1 MYGNVEQTPDGEAVG
16 GLLYLY
22 TMRLGLFLLILTA
35 TLFGSGYWYTA
46 FVAPCQVPVHY
57 RIGEIDPRFGTDRD
71 ELIRIAQNAEN
82 IWEGTIKEDLFI
94 YDENAELPVNLVFDE
109 RQQNANSEAELKE
122 DLDVKEGMSESVSA
136 QYETLIGEFR
146 TLKKKYE
153 ARVISYEKKLSLYNE
168 EVTEWNKKGG
178 APENV
183 MRELTETQKELQNE
197 QKELEAL
204 GKTLNNLTI
213 QLNAIGA
220 RGNSLIA
227 DYNTIVDTY
236 NKEFSEAKEF
246 TQGDYTQDTINI
258 YQFDSEKEL
267 TIVLAHEFG
276 HALSLD
282 HVDNEKSIM
291 YHFMGAQRIQD
302 GITTEDFN
310 AFNQACEQKD
320 SFLGKIS
327 RAIRSL

>member
-1 MYGNVEQTPDGEAVG
+1 VYGNVEQTPDGEAVG

-22 TMRLGLFLLILTA
+22 TMRLGLLLLILTA

-57 RIGEIDPRFGTDRD
+57 RIGEVDPRFGTNKD
-71 ELIRIAQNAEN
+71 ELMRIAKNAED
-82 IWEGTIKEDLFI
+82 IWEDTIGKDLFV
-94 YDENAELPVNLVFDE
+94 YDEEAKLPINLVFDV
-109 RQQNANSEAELKE
+109 RQKNANIEAELKE
-122 DLDVKEGMSESVSA
+122 DLNAKEGMSESVGN
-136 QYETLIGEFR
+136 QYEALIGEFR
-146 TLKKKYE
+146 ILKKKYE
-153 ARVISYEKKLSLYNE
+153 SRIIAYESKLSTYNQ
-168 EVTEWNKKGG
+168 EVTEWNNKGG
-178 APENV
+178 APEHV

-310 AFNQACEQKD
+310 AFNQVCEQND